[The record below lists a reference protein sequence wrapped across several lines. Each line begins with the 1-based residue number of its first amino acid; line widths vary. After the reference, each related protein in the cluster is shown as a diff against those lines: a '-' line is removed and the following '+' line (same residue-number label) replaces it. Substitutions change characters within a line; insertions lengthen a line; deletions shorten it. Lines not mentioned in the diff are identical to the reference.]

1 MPTYSRLFFG
11 FLAALA
17 GAQLALWLHLPLPW
31 LLGPLLL
38 TAVAS
43 SRGWPLSGHTLFR
56 NAGQWCIGTS
66 LGLYFTPAMLGVI
79 AANIPAIIA
88 AVLFAIL
95 LGSIGAAAYYRFGGV
110 DFKTAWFASAI
121 GGASEMANLAAHHQA
136 RVDEVVS
143 AHSLRV
149 LLVVLVIPFAY
160 QFLGIHGL
168 DNGDAFGKNPH
179 VDTLGFIALIGCTG
193 LCGWLFKRLGWIN
206 PWVFG
211 PLLAA
216 VLLTSQSIHLSA
228 IPTTVQHLGQL
239 FIGWSLG
246 SKFTPG
252 FFRRAPR
259 FLTVVALVTL
269 AGLLLTAVASLGV
282 SHAAGLPWPTV
293 FLGMSPGGIA
303 EMTITAKTLQLG
315 VPLVTVFHVCRM
327 VCVLLST
334 GTLYRL
340 LVKHLPLRPDGKH

>member
-1 MPTYSRLFFG
+1 MHTSRRLISG
-11 FLAALA
+11 FLTALA

-38 TAVAS
+38 TAACS
-43 SRGWPLSGHTLFR
+43 SRGWPVDSHPIFR

-66 LGLYFTPAMLGVI
+66 LGLYFTPAMLGVV
-79 AANIPAIIA
+79 AANIPAISA
-88 AVLFAIL
+88 AVVFAVL
-95 LGSIGAAAYYRFGGV
+95 LGGCGAAAYCRFGGV

-136 RVDEVVS
+136 QVDKVVS

-149 LLVVLVIPFAY
+149 LLVVLIIPFAY
-160 QFLGIHGL
+160 QFAGIHGL
-168 DNGDAFGKNPH
+168 DDGAAFGKNPH
-179 VDTLGFIALIGCTG
+179 IDYGGFLALIGWTA
-193 LCGWLFKRLGWIN
+193 LFGWAFKQLGWIN

-216 VLLTSQSIHLSA
+216 IILTAQNIHLSA
-228 IPTTVQHLGQL
+228 IPTPLQYLGQL

-246 SKFTPG
+246 CKFTPG

-259 FLTVVALVTL
+259 FLTAVALVTL
-269 AGLLLTAVASLGV
+269 IGLLLTTLAAWCV
-282 SHAAGLPWPTV
+282 SHASGLHYPTV
-293 FLGMSPGGIA
+293 LLGMSPGGIA
-303 EMTITAKTLQLG
+303 EMTITAKALQLG

-340 LVKHLPLRPDGKH
+340 LAKHINS